1 MNGPLKLFFYFR
13 VLMSSLWINFKCL
26 PFKQAIKLPILV
38 YKPNFHSLKGKIMIE
53 NEDIHL
59 GMIKMGFLTS
69 VLYPNSGVMLKN
81 DGKIIFK
88 GECHIGNDC
97 YIVCEER
104 GLIVFGKNF
113 KVTAGLKMVSVC
125 GITFGENCLV
135 GWGNIIIDTNFHPL
149 FDIKK
154 QQLKEKQGTI
164 SIGSNNW
171 FAAQCVI
178 LPRVVT
184 PPNCTFGTRS
194 IITRGYNYE
203 SCCVYGGNPIKL
215 LSRDVIRFQED
226 N

>member
-113 KVTAGLKMVSVC
+113 KVTAGLKMVSV
-125 GITFGENCLV
+125 
-135 GWGNIIIDTNFHPL
+135 
-149 FDIKK
+149 
-154 QQLKEKQGTI
+154 
-164 SIGSNNW
+164 
-171 FAAQCVI
+171 
-178 LPRVVT
+178 
-184 PPNCTFGTRS
+184 
-194 IITRGYNYE
+194 
-203 SCCVYGGNPIKL
+203 
-215 LSRDVIRFQED
+215 
-226 N
+226 